1 MGIRERIEL
10 SIKSFNNTVEK
21 YSLYNDV
28 LKEFL
33 GEELYTA
40 PASTMKDHNNAFPGG
55 LVDHILRVAKYAV
68 KINELL
74 PDNLKN
80 QVSSVLKVCFIHQLG
95 KVFLYKPNESEWHRN
110 NLGKMYEYNDDLR
123 AMKIGERSAFY
134 ALKCGLLLTDE
145 EYHAIISHDKP
156 ETDPQVLWHSTSL
169 SLILR
174 QAILLAMLEEK
185 NTVYD

>member
-1 MGIRERIEL
+1 MTIRERIV
-10 SIKSFNNTVEK
+10 SSRKSFDLALDK
-21 YSLYNDV
+21 YSLYNDT
-28 LKEFL
+28 LKDFL
-33 GEELYTA
+33 GEDIYIS

-55 LVDHILRVAKYAV
+55 LIDHILRVSKYAI
-68 KINELL
+68 KLNELIPKDL
-74 PDNLKN
+74 QSDKRTILN
-80 QVSSVLKVCFIHQLG
+80 VCFIHQLG

-110 NLGKMYEYNDDLR
+110 NLGKMYEYNDDLN

-134 ALKCGLLLTDE
+134 ALKCGLLLTDD

-174 QAILLAMLEEK
+174 QSILLAILEEK
-185 NTVYD
+185 NIKYE